1 MCIRLHLFAQMRKRH
16 RLILALT
23 KRRLYLLPA
32 KIRGDVRIMGKEID
46 WLTKFPN
53 RYSFARKMKRILK
66 EEAGKKAGY
75 VILVDID
82 DFRMINQGF
91 GYDVGDAFIRDF
103 AQYLRSKFAAT
114 HEIFRMNNDVFL
126 LLCTSPAQFEQLDE
140 DINEIMGR
148 CQYPWIIS
156 GRTMYCTVSL
166 SAVYYPADG
175 RTVEEICRNLDSALY
190 KAKESGKSN
199 FIIYREEIENIA
211 NIVIKHRE
219 IEKMLRDAV
228 NKNFRGFQLHYQALY
243 DHNSN
248 NIIGAEALLRYATKE
263 GLLIYPGSFIP
274 LAEQTGLIIPIGKYI
289 LKTAAHFCRKVI
301 NAGYADFCVNVNVS
315 ICQLQKPDFTE
326 TVLAIL
332 EEANLPHEN
341 MVLEITESVAAY
353 NMECISHACQL
364 LQSKGIQ
371 IALDDFGTGYSSL
384 NMIRTMPVNLIKIDR
399 SFVNDVTLDA
409 YTYMF
414 VKVITEL
421 GHMLGVK
428 VCAEGIEQTEQ
439 LLCCKE
445 IGIDFMQGYLYHQAA
460 PEQEFLR
467 MIGKTNDTNSNY

>member
-1 MCIRLHLFAQMRKRH
+1 
-16 RLILALT
+16 
-23 KRRLYLLPA
+23 
-32 KIRGDVRIMGKEID
+32 MGKWRNANKERIKYGMYVYRYQEID
-46 WLTKFPN
+46 WLTRFPN
-53 RYSFARKMKRILK
+53 RYSFERKMKRILQ
-66 EEAGKKAGY
+66 EEAGEKGGY

-91 GYDVGDAFIRDF
+91 GYDVGDAFIRNF
-103 AQYLRSKFAAT
+103 AQYLKSKFAET
-114 HEIFRMNNDVFL
+114 HEIFRMNSDAFL
-126 LLCTSPAQFEQLDE
+126 LLCTPPVQFQQLNE
-140 DINEIMGR
+140 DINEIMDR
-148 CQYPWIIS
+148 CQSPWIIS
-156 GRTMYCTVSL
+156 GRAMYCTVSL

-190 KAKESGKSN
+190 KAKENGKNN

-228 NKNFRGFQLHYQALY
+228 NKDFKGFQLYYQALY
-243 DHNSN
+243 DHISN
-248 NIIGAEALLRYATKE
+248 DIIGAEALLRYTTKE
-263 GLLIYPGSFIP
+263 GVLIYPGSFIS

-289 LKTAAHFCRKVI
+289 LKTAADFCKKVI
-301 NAGYADFCVNVNVS
+301 NAGYADFCINVNVS

-332 EEANLPHEN
+332 DEANVPHEN
-341 MVLEITESVAAY
+341 MVLEITESVAAP
-353 NMECISHACQL
+353 NMERIRHACQL

-399 SFVNDVTLDA
+399 SFVSDVTLDE

-414 VKVITEL
+414 MKIITEL
-421 GHMLGVK
+421 GHMLGIM
-428 VCAEGIEQTEQ
+428 VCAEGIEETEQ

-445 IGIDFMQGYLYHQAA
+445 IGIDFMQGYLYHKAA

-467 MIGKTNDTNSNY
+467 MMDKTKDTNSNYQ